1 MQDRLI
7 ITKGAKKGKT
17 NMQQENINYTQKD
30 IKAMVPGTFDP
41 ITAGHID
48 VIRRASKLFGEVIV
62 AVAES
67 PRKGAGPMFSLD
79 ERVQIARDAL
89 SEISNVTVKSF
100 TGLLVDFAAQNDVRV
115 LVKGLRAVTDFEA
128 EFQMSAL
135 NYTLSPDL
143 ETIFIMALP
152 QNMYLSSSVVRDIA
166 YCKGNVAGLVPKSA
180 GEALARVTGCSFE

>member
-1 MQDRLI
+1 MS
-7 ITKGAKKGKT
+7 
-17 NMQQENINYTQKD
+17 QEAEAMGEST

-48 VIRRASKLFGEVIV
+48 VIRRASRLFGEVIV

-79 ERVQIARDAL
+79 ERVAIAVEAL
-89 SEISNVTVKSF
+89 SGIGNVTVKPF

-166 YCKGNVAGLVPKSA
+166 YCKGNVEGLVPEAA
-180 GEALARVTGCSFE
+180 GKALARVTGCTFE